1 MGVTPRGY
9 LAASTGG
16 SFMTLALAVAVIA
29 PLAVLTTVALIAQL
43 GVVSSRSAGR
53 RR

>member
-1 MGVTPRGY
+1 MMS
-9 LAASTGG
+9 LSI
-16 SFMTLALAVAVIA
+16 AVAVIA
-29 PLAVLTTVALIAQL
+29 PLAVLMTVALIAQL